1 MSRSNGKYAQFI
13 SDRSGMAFPY
23 KEMVVEWNGSR
34 VHVSEYEAKQP
45 QLEPKPTVADP
56 QGLQF
61 ARPARVEPPVLI
73 LLQTNPFQTIIYSGT
88 TYVNVYSPN
97 HERSTGNIVRFRGPT
112 SASGYLAVPSFNGV
126 TDISNASG
134 FTIIVGKIDG
144 SGIVSDTTNYFYF
157 ASTDT
162 ATTSGISGGGDGC
175 HSWPCEPTRI
185 MTYAELVQKIRDYTE
200 TDSNVLTATIV
211 DGFIEDAEF
220 RIFRDVDSDNN
231 KRYATANLIASQR
244 FIDVPADLLVVRS
257 AQIVDGGSGSTRNFL
272 EFRDTSFMSE
282 YNSTGVTGEPKY
294 YGMWDQNTIVLA
306 PTPSSTYEIQL
317 NYILK
322 DPGLS
327 SSNTTTYISTYFP
340 NGLLYACLV
349 EAFSFLK
356 GPNDL
361 LQLYEGKYKQVVEGF
376 SIEQM
381 GRRRR
386 DEYQSGVPRV
396 GGK

>member
-1 MSRSNGKYAQFI
+1 
-13 SDRSGMAFPY
+13 
-23 KEMVVEWNGSR
+23 
-34 VHVSEYEAKQP
+34 
-45 QLEPKPTVADP
+45 
-56 QGLQF
+56 
-61 ARPARVEPPVLI
+61 
-73 LLQTNPFQTIIYSGT
+73 
-88 TYVNVYSPN
+88 
-97 HERSTGNIVRFRGPT
+97 
-112 SASGYLAVPSFNGV
+112 
-126 TDISNASG
+126 
-134 FTIIVGKIDG
+134 
-144 SGIVSDTTNYFYF
+144 
-157 ASTDT
+157 
-162 ATTSGISGGGDGC
+162 
-175 HSWPCEPTRI
+175 

-200 TDSNVLTATIV
+200 VDANVLTETIV
-211 DGFIEDAEF
+211 NGIIENAEF

-231 KRYATANLIASQR
+231 RRYATANLVASQR
-244 FIDVPADLLVVRS
+244 FIDVPDNLLIVRS
-257 AQIVDGGSGSTRNFL
+257 AQIVNSDGSSNPDNREFL
-272 EFRDTSFMSE
+272 EYRDTSFMSE
-282 YNSTGVTGEPKY
+282 FNPTGATGVPKY
-294 YGMWDQNTIVLA
+294 YSMWDKDTIVLA
-306 PTPSSTYEIQL
+306 PSPDATYEIQL

-327 SSNTTTYISTYFP
+327 STNTTTYISTNFP